1 MLSET
6 CMETIV
12 EKENMHRALKKVRA
26 NKGAPG
32 VDGIT
37 TDELTAHLQTHWPA
51 IKGKLLDGTYK
62 PGPIKGLRIP
72 KPQGGERLLGIPNTQ
87 DRLIQQSVQ
96 QHLTQ
101 LWDAKFS
108 EHSYG
113 FRPGRSNLDAIRA
126 AKAFVLEGK
135 TWVVDIDIEAFFDQV
150 SHDRLMSLISRDVRD
165 KRLMRYIGQTL
176 RADMLLDGQR
186 VKRTAGTPQ
195 GGPLSPLLANL
206 YLDALDKELETRGL
220 SFCRYADD
228 LVIYVT
234 SERSADR
241 VLGSVT
247 AWIEKHLKLKVSASK
262 SGTGRPWDRDFLGY
276 NIDEQGNGQLSGKT
290 VKKYRKKVR
299 ELWSARQSLTS
310 TELVAQWGRYIR
322 GWYEYFRWVKDDFK
336 RLSQWTRRHM
346 RKCFWQRWHSREGR
360 MRKLRGL
367 GIASRQLARVS
378 FHDGAWRAA
387 RHPVMQQAMSLNMMR
402 RWGLWTPQDFA
413 SAPR

>member
-1 MLSET
+1 VLSET

-12 EKENMHRALKKVRA
+12 EKENMHRALKKVRS

-32 VDGIT
+32 VDGVT
-37 TDELTAHLQTHWPA
+37 TEELTAHLQTHWPA
-51 IKGKLLDGTYK
+51 IKSKLLDGTYK
-62 PGPIKGLRIP
+62 PGPIKGIRIP

-150 SHDRLMSLISRDVRD
+150 SHDRLMSLISKDIRD

-206 YLDALDKELETRGL
+206 YLDALDKELEARGL

-310 TELVAQWGRYIR
+310 TELVAQWRRYIR

-336 RLSQWTRRHM
+336 RLSQWTRRHV

-387 RHPVMQQAMSLNMMR
+387 RHPVMQQAMNLNMMR

-413 SAPR
+413 SEPY

>member
-1 MLSET
+1 
-6 CMETIV
+6 METIV
-12 EKENMHRALKKVRA
+12 EKENMHRALKKVRS

-37 TDELTAHLQTHWPA
+37 TEELEAHLQAHWPA

-72 KPQGGERLLGIPNTQ
+72 KPQGGERLLGIANTQ

-96 QHLTQ
+96 QLLTQ
-101 LWDAKFS
+101 LWDVRFS

-150 SHDRLMSLISRDVRD
+150 NHDRLMSLISQDVHD
-165 KRLMRYIGQTL
+165 KRLMRYLGQTL

-195 GGPLSPLLANL
+195 GGPISPLLANL
-206 YLDALDKELETRGL
+206 YLDALDKELEARGL

-228 LVIYVT
+228 LMIYVT

-241 VLGSVT
+241 VLKSVT

-310 TELVAQWGRYIR
+310 TELIAQWGDYVR

-336 RLSQWTRRHM
+336 GLSQWTRRHM

-360 MRKLRGL
+360 IRKLRGL
-367 GIASRQLARVS
+367 GISNRQLTRVS
-378 FHDGAWRAA
+378 FHDGSWRAA
-387 RHPVMQQAMSLNMMR
+387 RHPVMHQAMSLKVMQ

-413 SAPR
+413 SAVC

>member
-12 EKENMHRALKKVRA
+12 EKENMHRALKKVRS

-51 IKGKLLDGTYK
+51 IKSKLLDGTYK
-62 PGPIKGLRIP
+62 PGPIKGIRIP

-96 QHLTQ
+96 QHLTP
-101 LWDAKFS
+101 LWDARFS

-150 SHDRLMSLISRDVRD
+150 NHDRLMSLISKDIRD
-165 KRLMRYIGQTL
+165 KRLMSYLGQTL

-206 YLDALDKELETRGL
+206 YLDALDKELEARGL

-299 ELWSARQSLTS
+299 ELWSARQGLTS
-310 TELVAQWGRYIR
+310 AELVAQWRLYIR

-367 GIASRQLARVS
+367 GIASRQLVRVS

-387 RHPVMQQAMSLNMMR
+387 RHPVMQQAMNLSMMR

-413 SAPR
+413 SAPC

>member
-1 MLSET
+1 MLSEI

-12 EKENMHRALKKVRA
+12 EKENMHRALKKVRS

-37 TDELTAHLQTHWPA
+37 TDELPAHLQTHWPA
-51 IKGKLLDGTYK
+51 IRRKLLDGTYK
-62 PGPIKGLRIP
+62 PGPVKGLRIP

-87 DRLIQQSVQ
+87 DRLIQQLVQ

-101 LWDAKFS
+101 LWDGSFS

-150 SHDRLMSLISRDVRD
+150 NHNRLM
-165 KRLMRYIGQTL
+165 
-176 RADMLLDGQR
+176 
-186 VKRTAGTPQ
+186 
-195 GGPLSPLLANL
+195 
-206 YLDALDKELETRGL
+206 
-220 SFCRYADD
+220 
-228 LVIYVT
+228 
-234 SERSADR
+234 
-241 VLGSVT
+241 
-247 AWIEKHLKLKVSASK
+247 SASK

-310 TELVAQWGRYIR
+310 AELVAQWGRYIR
-322 GWYEYFRWVKDDFK
+322 GGYEYFRWVKDDFK

-346 RKCFWQRWHSREGR
+346 RKCFWQRWRSREGR

-378 FHDGAWRAA
+378 FYDGACRAA
-387 RHPVMQQAMSLNMMR
+387 RHPVMQQAMSLNMMC

>member
-1 MLSET
+1 VLSET

-12 EKENMHRALKKVRA
+12 EKENMHRALKKVRS

-37 TDELTAHLQTHWPA
+37 TDELTAHLQAHWPA
-51 IKGKLLDGTYK
+51 IKSKLLDGTYK
-62 PGPIKGLRIP
+62 PGPIKGIRIP
-72 KPQGGERLLGIPNTQ
+72 KPQGGERLLGIANTQ

-101 LWDAKFS
+101 LWDATFS

-150 SHDRLMSLISRDVRD
+150 NHDRLMSLISKDIPD
-165 KRLMRYIGQTL
+165 KRLMRYLGQTL
-176 RADMLLDGQR
+176 RADMLLEGQR

-206 YLDALDKELETRGL
+206 YLDALDKELEARGL

-310 TELVAQWGRYIR
+310 AELVAQWRLYIR
-322 GWYEYFRWVKDDFK
+322 GWYEYFRWVKDNFK

-387 RHPVMQQAMSLNMMR
+387 RHPVMQQAMNLNMMR

-413 SAPR
+413 SAPC

>member
-12 EKENMHRALKKVRA
+12 EKENMHRALKKVRS

-51 IKGKLLDGTYK
+51 IKSKLLDGTYK

-101 LWDAKFS
+101 LWDATFS

-150 SHDRLMSLISRDVRD
+150 NHDRLMSLISKDIPD

-206 YLDALDKELETRGL
+206 YLDALDKELEARGL

-310 TELVAQWGRYIR
+310 TELVAQWRCYIR

-387 RHPVMQQAMSLNMMR
+387 RHPVMQQAMNLNMMR

-413 SAPR
+413 SAPC

>member
-12 EKENMHRALKKVRA
+12 EKENMHRALKKVRS

-51 IKGKLLDGTYK
+51 IKSKLLDGTYK

-101 LWDAKFS
+101 LWDATFS

-150 SHDRLMSLISRDVRD
+150 NHDRLMSRISKDIPD
-165 KRLMRYIGQTL
+165 KRLMSYIGQTL

-206 YLDALDKELETRGL
+206 YLDALDKELEARGL

-276 NIDEQGNGQLSGKT
+276 TIDEQGNGQLSGKT

-310 TELVAQWGRYIR
+310 AELVAQWRLYIR

-346 RKCFWQRWHSREGR
+346 RKCFWQRWHSRDGR

-387 RHPVMQQAMSLNMMR
+387 RHPVVQQAMNLNMMR

-413 SAPR
+413 SAPC